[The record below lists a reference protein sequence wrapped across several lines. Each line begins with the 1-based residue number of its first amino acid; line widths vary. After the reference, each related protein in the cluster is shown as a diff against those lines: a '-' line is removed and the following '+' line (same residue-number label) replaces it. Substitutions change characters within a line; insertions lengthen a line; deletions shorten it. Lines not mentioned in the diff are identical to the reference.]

1 MLVIFTLSWSRNEWG
16 DLYKGVFWKDRS
28 VIDESKLSE
37 KNRNFSVLVDDDIME
52 GLKKARES
60 QDENSRS
67 GKSSG
72 IY

>member
-1 MLVIFTLSWSRNEWG
+1 M
-16 DLYKGVFWKDRS
+16 
-28 VIDESKLSE
+28 IDESKLSE